1 MKFSILIP
9 TRNRL
14 EFLKYAIASVLQQ
27 DEDNFEI
34 IISDNFSEENIFK
47 YIQSLDDPRIKY
59 FRTDAFVPVT
69 DNWNNALEKSS
80 GDWVVM
86 LGDDD
91 CLMKGYFSTINK
103 LLAQFPDPDFV
114 YMNGFMFAYP
124 NVLPNHPRGLAQTF
138 GNASFVNQENPLWL
152 SKKQSLKLAEHT
164 FNFKC
169 VFAFNM
175 QFALIKRSFIEEL
188 KKDNKFFHSPYPDYY
203 AMTMMMLFGKRILSC
218 PYPLVGVGISPKSFG
233 FYYFNNIESKGLE
246 FLNNE
251 NQTTLTSKLKNII
264 FPGTN
269 MNTSWLLSLEAIKTN
284 FSACSLPINYQRYRL
299 LQITACLRSFLLASQ
314 KSKPEIKYFLERL
327 SFTEKC
333 LYGFPL
339 YLLQHSPRIFRRI
352 YLSCLTRLVKSHTI
366 HPVKQVN
373 HSFDNIQQFF
383 EKIDPLHFVSD
394 NYIKR

>member
-1 MKFSILIP
+1 MKFSVLIP

-27 DEDNFEI
+27 DEADFEI
-34 IISDNFSEENIFK
+34 IISDNFSEENIQD
-47 YIQSLDDPRIKY
+47 YINSLDDPRIKY

-80 GDWVVM
+80 GDWIVM

-103 LLAQFPDPDFV
+103 LLAQFPDPDFI

-124 NVLPNHPRGLAQTF
+124 NVLPNHPQGLAQTF
-138 GNASFVNQENPLWL
+138 GNASFVNQKTPTWL
-152 SKKQSLKLAEHT
+152 SKKQSIKLVEDT

-175 QFALIKRSFIEEL
+175 QFALIKRSFIEKL
-188 KKDNKFFHSPYPDYY
+188 KKDNKFFHSSYPDYY
-203 AMTMMMLFGKRILSC
+203 AMTMMMLFGERILSC

-233 FYYFNNIESKGLE
+233 FYYFSNNESKGLE

-251 NQTTLTSKLKNII
+251 DRTMLPAKLKDIV
-264 FPGTN
+264 FPGTD
-269 MNTSWLLSLEAIKTN
+269 MNTSWLLSLETIKSN
-284 FSACSLPINYQRYRL
+284 FSECSLSVNYKRYRAI
-299 LQITACLRSFLLASQ
+299 QIMACLRKLLLIPQESKTPSQ
-314 KSKPEIKYFLERL
+314 NIWKRL
-327 SFTEKC
+327 SISEKC
-333 LYGFPL
+333 LYGLPWHVL
-339 YLLQHSPRIFRRI
+339 RHCPVILRRI
-352 YLSCLTRLVKSHTI
+352 YLGLLKRLVKSHTI

-373 HSFDNIQQFF
+373 RSFDNIQQFF
-383 EKIDPLHFVSD
+383 ETIDPLHFAPKETVE
-394 NYIKR
+394 K